1 MTHLPLNIDMR
12 GLTALIV
19 GGGRVAGRKA
29 RSLLDAGANVR
40 LVSPET
46 TTEIDDL
53 VAAGSVSR
61 RSGCYEPSDLH
72 DIFLAVAATDDLET
86 NRKVACDGRQNGIL
100 VAVANEPAAGNCTF
114 PALLRRGKLEIT
126 VSTDGTCPAFASEV
140 RNLIATIIGEEYGI
154 ILETLAAE
162 REKLLTEDR
171 HSTYNK
177 DLLRSRSRELIHELT
192 EHKERV
198 S

>member
-1 MTHLPLNIDMR
+1 VPHLPLNIDMR

-19 GGGRVAGRKA
+19 GGGSVASRKT
-29 RSLLDAGANVR
+29 RSLLDAGATVR
-40 LVSPET
+40 IVSPEI
-46 TTEIDDL
+46 TTEIDAL

-61 RSGCYEPSDLH
+61 RSGCYEPSDLQG
-72 DIFLAVAATDDLET
+72 IFLAVAAANDLET
-86 NRKVACDGRQNGIL
+86 NRRVASDARKLGIL
-100 VAVANEPAAGNCTF
+100 VSVVNEPAAGNCIF
-114 PALLRRGKLEIT
+114 PALLCRGNLEIT
-126 VSTDGTCPAFASEV
+126 VSTNGTCPAFAAEV
-140 RNLIATIIGEEYGI
+140 RDMLATVIGNEYGI

-177 DLLRSRSRELIHELT
+177 DLLRSRTRELIRELT
-192 EHKERV
+192 ERKESV

>member
-1 MTHLPLNIDMR
+1 MPHLPLNIDMR

-19 GGGRVAGRKA
+19 GGGSVASRKT
-29 RSLLDAGANVR
+29 RSLLDAGATVR
-40 LVSPET
+40 IVSPEI
-46 TTEIDDL
+46 TTEIDAL

-61 RSGCYEPSDLH
+61 RSGCYEPSDLQG
-72 DIFLAVAATDDLET
+72 IFLAVAAANDLET
-86 NRKVACDGRQNGIL
+86 NRRVASDARKLGIL
-100 VAVANEPAAGNCTF
+100 VSVVNEPAAGNCIF
-114 PALLRRGKLEIT
+114 PALLCRGNLEIT
-126 VSTDGTCPAFASEV
+126 VSTNGTCPAFAAEV
-140 RNLIATIIGEEYGI
+140 RDMLATVIGNEYGI

-177 DLLRSRSRELIHELT
+177 DLLRSRTRELIRELT
-192 EHKERV
+192 ERKESV

>member
-1 MTHLPLNIDMR
+1 VPHLPLNIDMR

-19 GGGRVAGRKA
+19 GGGSVAGRKA
-29 RSLLDAGANVR
+29 RSLLDAGATVR
-40 LVSPET
+40 IVSPEI
-46 TTEIDDL
+46 TTEIDAL

-61 RSGCYEPSDLH
+61 RSGCYEPRDLQG
-72 DIFLAVAATDDLET
+72 IFLAVAATDDLET
-86 NRKVACDGRQNGIL
+86 NRRVASDARQLGIL
-100 VAVANEPAAGNCTF
+100 VSVANEPAAGNCLF
-114 PALLRRGKLEIT
+114 PALLCRGNLEIT
-126 VSTDGTCPAFASEV
+126 VSTNGTCPAFAAEV
-140 RNLIATIIGEEYGI
+140 RDMLSTVIGDEYGI

-177 DLLRSRSRELIHELT
+177 DLLRSRTRELIHELI
-192 EHKERV
+192 ERKESV